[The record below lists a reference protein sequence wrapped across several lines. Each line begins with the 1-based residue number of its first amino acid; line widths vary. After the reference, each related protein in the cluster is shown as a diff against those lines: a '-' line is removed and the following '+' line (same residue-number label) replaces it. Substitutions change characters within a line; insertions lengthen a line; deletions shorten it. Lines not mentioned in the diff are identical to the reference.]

1 MAFRYSPKIVTDG
14 LVLCLDAAN
23 PKSFVSGGTVWN
35 DLSKSSAKGSLTNG
49 PTYNSANG
57 GSIAFDGTDDF
68 VLTTFSVNG
77 INPLTVSCWF
87 KLNTVTKDWQ
97 SVVDGYKDATD
108 RNFQMWIAND
118 SKLYIW
124 HLGTSHTGD
133 GLLSQNTWY
142 NAVFTYNG
150 SSNGILYLNNTVI
163 NASIPKG
170 AGVGANIPINIGRRA
185 DANPSSYTNGNIANV
200 HIYNRALS
208 AQEVQQNYNTLKSRF
223 GK

>member
-1 MAFRYSPKIVTDG
+1 MSFVHSPKIVTDG
-14 LVLCLDAAN
+14 LVLALDAGN
-23 PKSFVSGGTVWN
+23 TKSYTSGSTTWFDKSGNTNNGT
-35 DLSKSSAKGSLTNG
+35 LTNG
-49 PTYNSANG
+49 PTFSSANG
-57 GSIAFDGTDDF
+57 GSIVFDGVDDF
-68 VLTTFSVNG
+68 VLTTFSLNG

-97 SVVDGYKDATD
+97 SVVDGYKNATD
-108 RNFQMWIAND
+108 RNFQMWVANN

-133 GLLSQNTWY
+133 GVLSQNTWY

-185 DANPSSYTNGNIANV
+185 DANSSSYTNGNIANV

-208 AQEVQQNYNTLKSRF
+208 AAEIQQNFNALRGRY
-223 GK
+223 GI

>member
-1 MAFRYSPKIVTDG
+1 MSGTIIPKIVTNG
-14 LVLCLDAAN
+14 LVLYLDAAN
-23 PKSFVSGGTVWN
+23 SKSFVSGSSVWN
-35 DLSKSSAKGSLTNG
+35 DLGKSGYTGTLTNG
-49 PTYNSANG
+49 PTYNSSNS
-57 GSIAFDGTDDF
+57 GSIVFDGTDDF

-97 SVVDGYKDATD
+97 SVVDGYKDAAD
-108 RNFQMWIAND
+108 RNFQMWVAND

-133 GLLSQNTWY
+133 GVLSQNTWY

-185 DANPSSYTNGNIANV
+185 DAHPSSYTNGNIANV

-208 AQEVQQNYNTLKSRF
+208 AQEVQQNYNAMKKRF
-223 GK
+223 GL